1 MTVVYSERK
10 EDLEGLWKFLCLAIL
25 ALKQRIKV
33 IKGRLLKSHYDVLE
47 K

>member
-10 EDLEGLWKFLCLAIL
+10 EDLGGLCKFLFLAIL
-25 ALKQRIKV
+25 ALKQRIKA
-33 IKGRLLKSHYDVLE
+33 IKGTLHKGHYDVLE